1 MREKMASAAEV
12 LEEEDELQDEYYRA
26 LFKSQHH
33 SPRKKTKKKKTP
45 RALSEETKAI
55 NDLIRKRRDSTE
67 SKEPAAPE
75 AAPEAASEQEA
86 PDSDGDVN
94 ASGESSFTNAKA
106 RGVAR
111 AAAEAAGGYFLTREE
126 VQKYKLYE
134 RRANELADQ
143 VKKLQL
149 RLVRTANS
157 TLQDRSTSPGV
168 VMRSP
173 REGVKLLTPMKLR
186 SAAADERGRER
197 EAAPSSSAE
206 PSGEGMLR
214 C

>member
-12 LEEEDELQDEYYRA
+12 LEEEDEMQDEYYRA

-33 SPRKKTKKKKTP
+33 SPRKKKMKKKKTP

-75 AAPEAASEQEA
+75 AAPEAASEQA
-86 PDSDGDVN
+86 PDFDGDAN

-157 TLQDRSTSPGV
+157 TLHCRTGA
-168 VMRSP
+168 P
-173 REGVKLLTPMKLR
+173 RR
-186 SAAADERGRER
+186 A
-197 EAAPSSSAE
+197 SSCARRAKECSC
-206 PSGEGMLR
+206 SHR
-214 C
+214 

>member
-33 SPRKKTKKKKTP
+33 SPRKKKMKKKKTP

-86 PDSDGDVN
+86 PDSDGDAN

-173 REGVKLLTPMKLR
+173 REGVQLLTPMKLR
-186 SAAADERGRER
+186 STAANERGRER
-197 EAAPSSSAE
+197 EAAPGSSAE
-206 PSGEGMLR
+206 PGEGMLR